1 MSVESVE
8 PVEPGELIF
17 GNAVLDAFSASRN
30 TFLDAVT
37 SGRKIARRCMPRNTG
52 LLRRFDAAEQAVDG
66 CLLDLVIVGAEGAGK
81 STLANA
87 LLGRDVTPQEDLV
100 PGTVAPVVIEW
111 GETTEARYSV
121 VLEGAPPVDISC
133 RNMTDFGEYVLS
145 GRNEH
150 NHKRVLRGYV
160 RLRHPMLEKG
170 MRLVDLPGIE
180 GVSPQVAAEV
190 RAFLENETHTV
201 IGVCRDRSYGP
212 LLRIAEQWSSTQV
225 HFAAVVLNWSY
236 DGWERNSGR
245 HEEWAAEVRSAAR
258 RVLGDDAFAEVD
270 PENLFV
276 LHLPTLTGTRSR
288 RNHSGPRVTGR
299 PHRKEAERFLRT
311 VSAHMADNG
320 VDSLLF
326 RAHGHAL
333 GALAEL
339 DEFLA
344 FREATLRAALSP
356 DPAAARKL
364 AAQVAAAHRA
374 AEDAWRAVSGP
385 ATAARVGAG
394 QWPAYRQSVVR
405 AQQDLLQR
413 ITRIEQKV
421 LSEHDRIPKAV
432 AEQAARDLSGAGAL
446 HDDEVMTATTR
457 AMDVVF
463 AFYRG
468 HAQHALDLFFDRL
481 PLLQAQ
487 VGEFGVFPG
496 AGDPTDSPQVVDDT
510 RARLTRGAGATVAG
524 ATGGALAGYGA
535 TAAGVTFS
543 LSEMGTAVLGGLAG
557 VVGGASGTAAGG
569 TGAAVGGAGG
579 IGGGIVAFAMT
590 PVGALVLVV
599 AGAGALGYAGL
610 TLARAG
616 SRKAF
621 MRGIEAMRTQV
632 NGLDVRD
639 GGPVHQA
646 YTDQCEAIA
655 EAAERILTERFD
667 TLCQLASPGGHGA
680 EALAHELAGIVSARR
695 TVAEL
700 DDGMTAALH
709 RPDAA

>member
-1 MSVESVE
+1 MSIE
-8 PVEPGELIF
+8 PVEPEELIF
-17 GNAVLDAFSASRN
+17 GNATLDAFSAARD
-30 TFLDAVT
+30 TFLDAVA
-37 SGRKIARRCMPRNTG
+37 SGQKITRHCMPRNTG
-52 LLRRFDAAEQAVDG
+52 LLRRFDAARQAVDG

-81 STLANA
+81 STLVNA

-121 VLEGAPPVDISC
+121 VLEGAPPVEIAC

-145 GRNEH
+145 RRNEH

-212 LLRIAEQWSSTQV
+212 LLRIAEQWSSAQV
-225 HFAAVVLNWSY
+225 RFAAVVLNWSY

-245 HEEWAAEVRSAAR
+245 HEEWVADVRSAAQQ
-258 RVLGDDAFAEVD
+258 VLGDHAFTEVD
-270 PENLFV
+270 PEHLFV
-276 LHLPTLTGTRSR
+276 LHLPTLTGTRSW
-288 RNHSGPRVTGR
+288 RNRSGPRVTGR

-311 VSAHMADNG
+311 VSAYMADNG
-320 VDSLLF
+320 ADGLLF
-326 RAHGHAL
+326 HAHGHAL
-333 GALAEL
+333 SALAEL

-344 FREATLRAALSP
+344 FREATLRAVLRP
-356 DPAAARKL
+356 DPAAARNL
-364 AAQVAAAHRA
+364 ATQVAAARRT
-374 AEDAWRAVSGP
+374 AEDAWRTVSGP
-385 ATAARVGAG
+385 AMAARVGAG
-394 QWPAYRQSVVR
+394 QWPAYRQSVTK

-421 LSEHDRIPKAV
+421 LSEHNRIPKAV
-432 AEQAARDLSGAGAL
+432 AEQTARDLADAGAL
-446 HDDEVMTATTR
+446 HDDEVMTATAR

-481 PLLQAQ
+481 PLLQEQ
-487 VGEFGVFPG
+487 VGEFSVSPG
-496 AGDPTDSPQVVDDT
+496 TSGPTDSPHLVDDT

-524 ATGGALAGYGA
+524 ATGGALAGYGS

-543 LSEMGTAVLGGLAG
+543 LSEVGTAVLAGLAG
-557 VVGGASGTAAGG
+557 MAGGASGTAAGG
-569 TGAAVGGAGG
+569 TGAAVGGFGS
-579 IGGGIVAFAMT
+579 IGGGIAAFAMT

-610 TLARAG
+610 TLARVG

-639 GGPVHQA
+639 AGAVNQA
-646 YTDQCEAIA
+646 YADQCGAIA
-655 EAAERILTERFD
+655 DAAERILTEKFD
-667 TLCQLASPGGHGA
+667 TLCQLASPGGHGT
-680 EALAHELAGIVSARR
+680 EALARELAGIVSARR
-695 TVAEL
+695 AVAKL
-700 DDGMTAALH
+700 DDRMTVALH
-709 RPDAA
+709 RPDSA